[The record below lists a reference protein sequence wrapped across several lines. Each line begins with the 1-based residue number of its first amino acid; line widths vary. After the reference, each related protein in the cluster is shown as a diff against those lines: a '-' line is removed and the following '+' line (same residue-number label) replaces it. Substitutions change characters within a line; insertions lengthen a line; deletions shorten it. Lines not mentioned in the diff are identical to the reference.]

1 MGARRHVP
9 RGACMTSTETRR
21 ALGITGWYLVLI
33 AGAFTMMVPLFWMF
47 STSLKDAGVV
57 FEFPPKWLPDPVAWG
72 NYAEAWKAAPFGMF
86 FVNSILIAV
95 MQTFGVLLT
104 SSMAAYAFARLRFPG
119 RNKLFVLYL
128 GTLMIPGAV
137 TMIPTFALMRW
148 MGWINTYQ
156 ALIIPGI
163 FTAYG
168 TFLLRQFF
176 LGVPTDLED
185 AARIDGCNKL
195 GVYWNIILPLAK
207 PAMATL
213 GVFTFIGSWNNFMWP
228 LIMANDLEMMTLP
241 IGLAAF
247 QNNYRT
253 DWNLLMAASVMVMI
267 PSVIVFLFG
276 QLFFVEGIKLGGI
289 KG

>member
-1 MGARRHVP
+1 MISAVSRKTWGA
-9 RGACMTSTETRR
+9 AS
-21 ALGITGWYLVLI
+21 WYLVLI
-33 AGAFTMMVPLFWMF
+33 LGAISMVIPLFWMA
-47 STSLKDAGVV
+47 STSLKETGAV
-57 FEFPPKWLPDPVAWG
+57 FEYPPKWLPVPAVWH
-72 NYAEAWKAAPFGMF
+72 NYVEAWKAVPFGMF
-86 FVNSILIAV
+86 YINSIVIAV
-95 MQTFGVLLT
+95 AQTFGVLLT
-104 SSMAAYAFARLRFPG
+104 SSMAAFAFARLHFPG

-128 GTLMIPGAV
+128 GTLMIPSAV
-137 TMIPTFALMRW
+137 TMIPTFVLMRW
-148 MGWINTYQ
+148 LGWINTYE

-195 GVYWNIILPLAK
+195 GIYWNIILPLAK

-247 QNNYRT
+247 QNTYRT

-267 PSVIVFLFG
+267 PSILVFLFG
-276 QLFFVEGIKLGGI
+276 QRYFVEGIKLGGI